1 MAISGRHCPS
11 ERAIVKTATAP
22 DLSLRGGHRPTWQS
36 REGTAFRNE
45 PSSKRQPPPTC
56 HCEEAQPTWQS
67 REGTSSSYK
76 VPIKTYQPIASVAAL
91 TAQPL
96 AALPP
101 YGCGVPLA
109 GSERLAGWQYSGH
122 VFYGIRPPSLS
133 FRGAK
138 RRGNLKQALT
148 ISPGLSCVP
157 GVYCEIAAAPAE
169 PRNDKS
175 DSLLH
180 PEGRKGKPESAFLP
194 CHSEERSDVGIS
206 CRQLRFR
213 RWLSYDPT
221 GCCEIATAPA
231 EPRND
236 KPESRCGRRAASSNP
251 YAISG
256 NCYISH
262 SADRSTHLGFIV
274 ATSASFRL
282 RDQPL
287 ICFSRSIAALTSGV
301 VSK

>member
-1 MAISGRHCPS
+1 MVSGCGGMRPHLAGAVDAAGPRICHCEEAAGRRGNLGKALPFGTSHRQNGNRPRLVIARS
-11 ERAIVKTATAP
+11 EA
-22 DLSLRGGHRPTWQS
+22 TWQS
-36 REGTAFRNE
+36 REGTALRNE

-122 VFYGIRPPSLS
+122 VFYGMRPPSLS

-138 RRGNLKQALT
+138 RRGNLLQQPSN
-148 ISPGLSCVP
+148 SPRLSCHP
-157 GVYCEIAAAPAE
+157 TEYCEIATAPTE

-175 DSLLH
+175 
-180 PEGRKGKPESAFLP
+180 GG
-194 CHSEERSDVGIS
+194 
-206 CRQLRFR
+206 
-213 RWLSYDPT
+213 LSPPGGAQGQT
-221 GCCEIATAPA
+221 
-231 EPRND
+231 
-236 KPESRCGRRAASSNP
+236 
-251 YAISG
+251 
-256 NCYISH
+256 
-262 SADRSTHLGFIV
+262 
-274 ATSASFRL
+274 
-282 RDQPL
+282 
-287 ICFSRSIAALTSGV
+287 
-301 VSK
+301 